1 VIYITD
7 GFFNLLIIEVKKEVQ
22 GGTFMNK
29 ENERKNQLITD
40 DKESLKGT
48 LFATIVFVGGA
59 IVLWTL
65 VLLLLFIMRF

>member
-1 VIYITD
+1 MIYITD

-65 VLLLLFIMRF
+65 VLLILFIMRF

>member
-1 VIYITD
+1 MIYVTG

>member
-1 VIYITD
+1 MIYITD
-7 GFFNLLIIEVKKEVQ
+7 GFFNLLIIEEKEEVQ

-65 VLLLLFIMRF
+65 VLLILFIMRF

>member
-1 VIYITD
+1 MIYITD

>member
-1 VIYITD
+1 MIYVTG
-7 GFFNLLIIEVKKEVQ
+7 GFFNLLIIEEKKEVQ

-65 VLLLLFIMRF
+65 VLLILFIMRF

>member
-1 VIYITD
+1 MIYVTD

-65 VLLLLFIMRF
+65 VLLILFIMRF